1 MTWIKTKERPPE
13 DGQEILAYGTST
25 YVPQFDRIY
34 LAGYCNGEFGIIPCG
49 SFIDTPEYWAPSPLP
64 PLNRSEPL

>member
-25 YVPQFDRIY
+25 YVPQFDRVY
-34 LAGYCNGEFGIIPCG
+34 LAGYRNGEFGIIPCG
-49 SFIDTPEYWAPSPLP
+49 SFIDTPEY
-64 PLNRSEPL
+64 